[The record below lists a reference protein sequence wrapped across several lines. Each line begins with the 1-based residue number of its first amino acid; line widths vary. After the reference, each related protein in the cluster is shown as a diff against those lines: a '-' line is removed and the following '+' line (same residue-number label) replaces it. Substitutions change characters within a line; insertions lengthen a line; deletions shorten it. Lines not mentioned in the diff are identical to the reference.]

1 MLSWVKNIYWEIKMF
16 EFFKWQMKNQVQDH
30 SWMKNPDSKIYK
42 PMMNLNDSL
51 QGIFTLFRKNL
62 SQMSY
67 NPITYDSIV
76 PFIKQEY
83 TELTPEQIDLWFYE
97 DQSVEKF
104 KTDIWAHGYTPSN
117 QMRQLLIQTNL
128 CEHLQL
134 DESTTK
140 FRIHE
145 QRPGQIWPLHL
156 DRKKDQEFGRRPYKR
171 YWIFFDDWQPGHA
184 IQLGDQFIKWR
195 AGDVWGYFD
204 TDVPHGTANFGHESR
219 FIMMVTGA
227 LLPETG

>member
-97 DQSVEKF
+97 DQ
-104 KTDIWAHGYTPSN
+104 
-117 QMRQLLIQTNL
+117 
-128 CEHLQL
+128 
-134 DESTTK
+134 
-140 FRIHE
+140 
-145 QRPGQIWPLHL
+145 
-156 DRKKDQEFGRRPYKR
+156 
-171 YWIFFDDWQPGHA
+171 
-184 IQLGDQFIKWR
+184 
-195 AGDVWGYFD
+195 
-204 TDVPHGTANFGHESR
+204 
-219 FIMMVTGA
+219 
-227 LLPETG
+227 